1 MNFEHIPVMLREV
14 VDYLL
19 VNKGGIYLDLTLGLG
34 GHAEEILKSDPDV
47 RLIGIDIDLEALS
60 IARDRLKNYGDRVK
74 IVYGN
79 FADLDLILAENGI
92 SKVDKILADL
102 GVSSIQLDKA
112 ERGFSFRLESKLD
125 MRMDQSVGRPISYE
139 LNNESYDNLAKIIK
153 EFGEERWAKRIA
165 KSIVAEREKSPIITT
180 TQLADLIV
188 KSVPRSNEDIHPAT
202 RTFQALRIY
211 KNRELDNL
219 KIGLDKA
226 IKALGIGGRICV
238 ISFHSLEDRI
248 VKNTFRTLEKGC
260 ICPPKTPICICGRK
274 PVIRAVTKKP
284 LTPSDEEIKFN
295 PRSRS
300 AKMRVAEKIW
310 DL

>member
-1 MNFEHIPVMLREV
+1 MSREV
-14 VDYLL
+14 IDHLL
-19 VNKGGIYLDLTLGLG
+19 VNKGGICLDLTLGLG
-34 GHAEEILKSDPDV
+34 GHAIEILKSDPDV
-47 RLIGIDIDLEALS
+47 RLIGVDIDNEALA
-60 IARDRLKNYGDRVK
+60 IAKDRLKDFGDRVK
-74 IVYGN
+74 IVHGN

-102 GVSSIQLDKA
+102 GVSSIQLDSA
-112 ERGFSFRLESKLD
+112 ERGFSFRLESELD
-125 MRMDQSVGRPISYE
+125 MRMDQSTGRPISYE
-139 LNNESYDNLAKIIK
+139 INNESFDNLARIIR

-165 KSIVAEREKSPIITT
+165 KSIVTAREKSPIVTT

-188 KSVPRSNEDIHPAT
+188 KSVPRSSEDIHPAT

-211 KNRELDNL
+211 KNKELDNL
-219 KIGLDKA
+219 KQGLDKA
-226 IKALGIGGRICV
+226 IKALRIGGRISV

-248 VKNTFRTLEKGC
+248 VKNTFRTLEKDC
-260 ICPPKTPICICGRK
+260 ICPPKTPICRCGKK
-274 PVIRAVTKKP
+274 PVIKVITKKP
-284 LTPSDEEIKFN
+284 LTPSDDEIRAN